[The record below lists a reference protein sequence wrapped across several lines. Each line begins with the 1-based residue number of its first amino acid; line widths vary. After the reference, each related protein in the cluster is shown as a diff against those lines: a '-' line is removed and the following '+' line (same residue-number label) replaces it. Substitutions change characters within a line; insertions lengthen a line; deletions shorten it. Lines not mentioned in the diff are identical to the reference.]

1 MIRDNNVTILHNL
14 LHQLKLA
21 PIMDLMDF
29 KSLNYNDE
37 MMKLNNNNGYFTRVD
52 FESDRLNHLSQ
63 IPH

>member
-1 MIRDNNVTILHNL
+1 MIRDKNVTILHNL
-14 LHQLKLA
+14 LHQLKIA

-37 MMKLNNNNGYFTRVD
+37 MMKSYNNNGYFTRVD
-52 FESDRLNHLSQ
+52 SDSDRLNCLSQ